1 MSKDSSS
8 DSSVAKITDHAEAFR
23 EIVQHLTSPQTRLVQ
38 RPEDIKV
45 VGHRVVHGADRFS
58 SATLITHGAAPR
70 APETARGAARR
81 GAALAAR

>member
-23 EIVQHLTSPQTRLVQ
+23 EIVQHLTYPQTRLVQ

-45 VGHRVVHGADRFS
+45 VGHRVVHGADRF
-58 SATLITHGAAPR
+58 
-70 APETARGAARR
+70 
-81 GAALAAR
+81 